1 MTAPS
6 LLMAATVVLA
16 VVHSILPDHWVPL
29 AVVGRTQH
37 WGLGRVA
44 RVSALAASG
53 HVVASLALAGIV
65 ALIGLQFR
73 QQIEAQ
79 QGHIVGAVLVLTG
92 VGFLIWGLSGRGHPH
107 SHSGESAAGHSQLEP
122 GAIEHE
128 AHDDEPGD
136 LHAVAHHG
144 AAEHDRDH
152 AVAEA
157 KGHNVQT
164 HEHKHIEVE
173 LRSRRHSHQHA
184 HGSMVHSHR
193 HEAFIEERRQLLET
207 HSQERTLAARLATI
221 AVPFGV
227 AASPDLTLLPLA
239 LAAAAFGTGTVVAVM
254 TLFSIVTIGTF
265 VGLTVAATAVGYQ
278 VKGDWLEANANTIT
292 ALVLIVI
299 GLIAFIGL

>member
-1 MTAPS
+1 MTAPF

-29 AVVGRTQH
+29 AVVGRTQR

-53 HVVASLALAGIV
+53 HVVASLVLAGIV

-79 QGHIVGAVLVLTG
+79 QGHIVGAVLVFTG
-92 VGFLIWGLSGRGHPH
+92 VGFLVWGLTGHGHPH
-107 SHSGESAAGHSQLEP
+107 SHGPESGADHSHDEP
-122 GAIEHE
+122 GAIEHQ
-128 AHDDEPGD
+128 AHDEPGALD
-136 LHAVAHHG
+136 AVAHRG
-144 AAEHDRDH
+144 AAEHNRDH
-152 AVAEA
+152 ATAQEEVQDL
-157 KGHNVQT
+157 QT
-164 HEHKHIEVE
+164 HGHEHSEVE
-173 LRSRRHSHQHA
+173 LRSRSHTHQHA

-193 HEAFIEERRQLLET
+193 HEAFIEERSQLLET

-239 LAAAAFGTGTVVAVM
+239 LAAAAFGTGTVVTVM
-254 TLFSIVTIGTF
+254 ALFSIVTIATF

-292 ALVLIVI
+292 AVVLIVI

>member
-1 MTAPS
+1 MTAPF

-29 AVVGRTQH
+29 AVVGRTQR

-53 HVVASLALAGIV
+53 HVVASLVLAGIV

-79 QGHIVGAVLVLTG
+79 QGHIVGAVLVFTG
-92 VGFLIWGLSGRGHPH
+92 VGFLVWGLIGHGHPH
-107 SHSGESAAGHSQLEP
+107 SHGPESGADHSHHEP
-122 GAIEHE
+122 GAIEHQ
-128 AHDDEPGD
+128 AHDEPGALD
-136 LHAVAHHG
+136 AVAHRG
-144 AAEHDRDH
+144 AAEHNRDH
-152 AVAEA
+152 ATAQEEVQDL
-157 KGHNVQT
+157 QT
-164 HEHKHIEVE
+164 HEHKHSEVE
-173 LRSRRHSHQHA
+173 LRSRSHTHQHA

-239 LAAAAFGTGTVVAVM
+239 LAAAAFGTGTVVTVM
-254 TLFSIVTIGTF
+254 ALFSIVTIATF

-292 ALVLIVI
+292 AVVLIVI

>member
-1 MTAPS
+1 MTAPF

-29 AVVGRTQH
+29 AVVGRTQR

-53 HVVASLALAGIV
+53 HVVASLVLAGIV

-79 QGHIVGAVLVLTG
+79 QGHIVGAVLVFTG
-92 VGFLIWGLSGRGHPH
+92 VGFLVWGLIGHGHPH
-107 SHSGESAAGHSQLEP
+107 SHGPESGADHSHDEP
-122 GAIEHE
+122 GAIEHQ
-128 AHDDEPGD
+128 AHDEPGALD
-136 LHAVAHHG
+136 AVAHRG
-144 AAEHDRDH
+144 AAEHNRDH
-152 AVAEA
+152 ATAQEEVQDL
-157 KGHNVQT
+157 QT
-164 HEHKHIEVE
+164 HEHKHSEVE
-173 LRSRRHSHQHA
+173 LRSRSHTHQHA

-239 LAAAAFGTGTVVAVM
+239 LAAAAFGTGTVVTVM
-254 TLFSIVTIGTF
+254 ALFSIVTIATF

-292 ALVLIVI
+292 AVVLIVI

>member
-1 MTAPS
+1 MTAPF

-29 AVVGRTQH
+29 AVVGRTQR

-53 HVVASLALAGIV
+53 HVVASLVLAGIV

-79 QGHIVGAVLVLTG
+79 QGHIVGAVLVFTG
-92 VGFLIWGLSGRGHPH
+92 VGFLVWGLIGHGHPH
-107 SHSGESAAGHSQLEP
+107 SHGPESGADHSHDEP
-122 GAIEHE
+122 GAIEHQ
-128 AHDDEPGD
+128 AHDEPGALD
-136 LHAVAHHG
+136 AVAHRG
-144 AAEHDRDH
+144 AAEHNRDH
-152 AVAEA
+152 ATAQEEVQDL
-157 KGHNVQT
+157 QT
-164 HEHKHIEVE
+164 HEHKHSEVE
-173 LRSRRHSHQHA
+173 LRSRSHTHQHA

-193 HEAFIEERRQLLET
+193 HEAFIEERSQLLET

-239 LAAAAFGTGTVVAVM
+239 LAAAAFGTGTVVTVM
-254 TLFSIVTIGTF
+254 ALFSIVTIATF

-292 ALVLIVI
+292 AVVLIVI

>member
-1 MTAPS
+1 MTAPF

-29 AVVGRTQH
+29 AVVGRTQR

-53 HVVASLALAGIV
+53 HVVASLVLAGIV

-79 QGHIVGAVLVLTG
+79 QGHIVGAVLVFTG
-92 VGFLIWGLSGRGHPH
+92 VGFLVWGLIGHGHPH
-107 SHSGESAAGHSQLEP
+107 SHGPESGADHSHDEP
-122 GAIEHE
+122 GAIEHQ
-128 AHDDEPGD
+128 AHDEPGALD
-136 LHAVAHHG
+136 AVAHRG
-144 AAEHDRDH
+144 AAEHNRDH
-152 AVAEA
+152 ATAQEEVQDL
-157 KGHNVQT
+157 QT
-164 HEHKHIEVE
+164 HGHEHSEVE
-173 LRSRRHSHQHA
+173 LRSRSHTHQHA

-193 HEAFIEERRQLLET
+193 HEAFIEERSQLLET

-239 LAAAAFGTGTVVAVM
+239 LAAAAFGTGTVVTVM
-254 TLFSIVTIGTF
+254 ALFSIVTIATF

-292 ALVLIVI
+292 AVVLIVI

>member
-1 MTAPS
+1 MLS
-6 LLMAATVVLA
+6 ATVVVA

-29 AVVGRTQH
+29 AVVGRTQR

-53 HVVASLALAGIV
+53 HVVASLVLAGIV

-79 QGHIVGAVLVLTG
+79 QGHIVGAVLVFTG
-92 VGFLIWGLSGRGHPH
+92 VGFLVWGLIGHGHPH
-107 SHSGESAAGHSQLEP
+107 SHRPDSGADHPHHEP
-122 GAIEHE
+122 GAIEHQ
-128 AHDDEPGD
+128 AHDEPGALD
-136 LHAVAHHG
+136 AVAHRG
-144 AAEHDRDH
+144 AAEHNRDH
-152 AVAEA
+152 ATAQEEVQDL
-157 KGHNVQT
+157 QT
-164 HEHKHIEVE
+164 HGHEHSEVE
-173 LRSRRHSHQHA
+173 LRSRSHTHQHA

-193 HEAFIEERRQLLET
+193 HEAFIEERSQLLET

-239 LAAAAFGTGTVVAVM
+239 LAAAAFGTGTVVTVM
-254 TLFSIVTIGTF
+254 ALFSIVTIATF

-292 ALVLIVI
+292 AVVLIVI

>member
-1 MTAPS
+1 MTAPF

-29 AVVGRTQH
+29 AVVGRTQR

-53 HVVASLALAGIV
+53 HVVASLVLAGIV

-79 QGHIVGAVLVLTG
+79 QGHIVGAVLVFTG
-92 VGFLIWGLSGRGHPH
+92 VGFLVWGLIGHGHPH
-107 SHSGESAAGHSQLEP
+107 SHGPESGADHSHDEP
-122 GAIEHE
+122 GAIEHQ
-128 AHDDEPGD
+128 AHDEPGALD
-136 LHAVAHHG
+136 AVAHRG
-144 AAEHDRDH
+144 AAEHNRDH
-152 AVAEA
+152 ATAQEEVQDL
-157 KGHNVQT
+157 QT
-164 HEHKHIEVE
+164 HGHEHSEVE
-173 LRSRRHSHQHA
+173 LRSRSHTHQHA

-239 LAAAAFGTGTVVAVM
+239 LAAAAFGTGTVVTVM
-254 TLFSIVTIGTF
+254 ALFSIVTIATF

-292 ALVLIVI
+292 AVVLIVI

>member
-1 MTAPS
+1 MTAPF
-6 LLMAATVVLA
+6 LLMVATVVLA

-29 AVVGRTQH
+29 AVVGRTQR

-53 HVVASLALAGIV
+53 HVVASLVLAGIV

-79 QGHIVGAVLVLTG
+79 QGHIVGAVLVFTG
-92 VGFLIWGLSGRGHPH
+92 VGFLVWGLIGHGHPH
-107 SHSGESAAGHSQLEP
+107 SHGPESGADHSHDEP
-122 GAIEHE
+122 GAIEHQ
-128 AHDDEPGD
+128 AHDEPGALD
-136 LHAVAHHG
+136 AVAHRG
-144 AAEHDRDH
+144 AAEHNRDH
-152 AVAEA
+152 ATAQEEVQDL
-157 KGHNVQT
+157 QT
-164 HEHKHIEVE
+164 HEHKHSEVE
-173 LRSRRHSHQHA
+173 LRSRSHTHQHA

-239 LAAAAFGTGTVVAVM
+239 LAAAAFGTGTVVTVM
-254 TLFSIVTIGTF
+254 ALFSIVTIATF

-292 ALVLIVI
+292 AVVLIVI

>member
-1 MTAPS
+1 MTAPF

-29 AVVGRTQH
+29 AVVGRTQR

-53 HVVASLALAGIV
+53 HVVASLVLAGIV

-79 QGHIVGAVLVLTG
+79 QGHIVGAVLVFTG
-92 VGFLIWGLSGRGHPH
+92 VGFLVWGLIGHGHPH
-107 SHSGESAAGHSQLEP
+107 SHGPESGADHSHDEP
-122 GAIEHE
+122 GAIEHQ
-128 AHDDEPGD
+128 AHDEPGALD
-136 LHAVAHHG
+136 AVAHRG
-144 AAEHDRDH
+144 ATEHNRDH
-152 AVAEA
+152 ATAQEEVQDL
-157 KGHNVQT
+157 QT
-164 HEHKHIEVE
+164 HEHKHSEVE
-173 LRSRRHSHQHA
+173 LRSRSHTHQHA

-239 LAAAAFGTGTVVAVM
+239 LAAAAFGTGTVVTVM
-254 TLFSIVTIGTF
+254 ALFSIVTIATF

-292 ALVLIVI
+292 AVVLIVI